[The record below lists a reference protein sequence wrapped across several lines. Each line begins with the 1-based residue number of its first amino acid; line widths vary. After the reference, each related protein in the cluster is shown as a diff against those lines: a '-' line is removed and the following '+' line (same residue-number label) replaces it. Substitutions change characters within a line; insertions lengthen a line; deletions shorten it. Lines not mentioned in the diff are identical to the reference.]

1 MIETFILRLL
11 ISIAI
16 IFSLALTVMLAIS
29 FGMWIS
35 VP

>member
-1 MIETFILRLL
+1 MIETFLLRLL
-11 ISIAI
+11 ISIAV
-16 IFSLALTVMLAIS
+16 IFSLALTIMLAMS

>member
-1 MIETFILRLL
+1 MLHTFLLRLL

-16 IFSLALTVMLAIS
+16 IFCIVLTIMLAIS
-29 FGMWIS
+29 FGMFLS

>member
-1 MIETFILRLL
+1 MIETFVLKLL
-11 ISIAI
+11 IGLAV
-16 IFSLALTVMLAIS
+16 IFSIALTVMLAIS